1 VIGVRMKGQRHIEDE
16 VHQAARYVAE
26 NWGEVPV
33 LCGVRVQPDKVVRRE
48 ITEFAPAVICADC
61 IYAAREWYAASYFV
75 PFDTVQRW
83 RLLAALD
90 YDLEVAG

>member
-1 VIGVRMKGQRHIEDE
+1 MKGERHIEDE

-33 LCGVRVQPDKVVRRE
+33 LCGVRVDPYKVVRKP
-48 ITEFAPAVICADC
+48 ITEFAPAVICAGC
-61 IYAAREWYAASYFV
+61 INAARRWYAPSYFV
-75 PFDTVQRW
+75 PFDCVQRW

-90 YDLEVAG
+90 YDLEVTAK